1 MGFKSGKVQVPLE
14 MTDKQVRILPAG
26 AGRLCNSEATEMK
39 NSMVL
44 FANHT
49 VYKCWKQNVTVFW
62 LPFFNFCN
70 H

>member
-14 MTDKQVRILPAG
+14 MRDKQVRILPAG

-44 FANHT
+44 FANQKT
-49 VYKCWKQNVTVFW
+49 LAQFVNAG
-62 LPFFNFCN
+62 NRM
-70 H
+70 